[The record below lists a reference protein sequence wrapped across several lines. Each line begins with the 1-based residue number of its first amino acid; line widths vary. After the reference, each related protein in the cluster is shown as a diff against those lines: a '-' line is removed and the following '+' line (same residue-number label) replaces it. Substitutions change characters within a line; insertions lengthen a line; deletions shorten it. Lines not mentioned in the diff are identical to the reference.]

1 MLAWASVTTVVLSG
15 PTRTE
20 RAVSIAAGTQ
30 VYEKRRVV
38 AEQEIE
44 LSMAEARLRVD
55 GLEAALEQWEE
66 RERLKK
72 LRQSLVDHKSY
83 LGAVTGEKLTW
94 TTNEGRAAAA
104 WVSVSSWHLAA
115 FRCSSQ

>member
-1 MLAWASVTTVVLSG
+1 MLCL
-15 PTRTE
+15 
-20 RAVSIAAGTQ
+20 Q

-44 LSMAEARLRVD
+44 LSMAEARLRVE

-72 LRQSLVDHKSY
+72 LRQPLADQKTYQGALV
-83 LGAVTGEKLTW
+83 GME
-94 TTNEGRAAAA
+94 
-104 WVSVSSWHLAA
+104 
-115 FRCSSQ
+115 